1 MRGRMSRPSH
11 LTKPPEL
18 RRGGLREQ
26 CGRYAVW
33 VRGEPHGD
41 VAREMLHGDVAR
53 EMLHRDVARGA
64 ATEEVRIHT

>member
-1 MRGRMSRPSH
+1 M
-11 LTKPPEL
+11 
-18 RRGGLREQ
+18 REQ

>member
-1 MRGRMSRPSH
+1 MG
-11 LTKPPEL
+11 
-18 RRGGLREQ
+18 
-26 CGRYAVW
+26 